1 MDDHEDQE
9 RMRQRETAEEREDT
23 ENPLTVTAGVKPA
36 GGETARGK
44 PAGGKP
50 AGGKPAAKPELI
62 IIFTNHKWNNW
73 KLNYFNT

>member
-1 MDDHEDQE
+1 MEDQE
-9 RMRQRETAEEREDT
+9 RKRQRETAEEREDT
-23 ENPLTVTAGVKPA
+23 ENPLTVTAG
-36 GGETARGK
+36 GK

-50 AGGKPAAKPELI
+50 AGGKPAAKLITELL